1 VNGRGYLLHGARL
14 GVVAA
19 GTPDH
24 AGNAERAASGIHAR
38 LAGLPSLPGN
48 HGGPPHDATFEIHAG
63 ERHLFERP
71 ASARPV
77 YDPPLGEVVYD
88 DAADRL
94 YIAYGPRLRVLCEPA
109 AGRSRA
115 SAAGMAEEDLW
126 SLSHPLF
133 TLPLVELMK
142 RRGLY
147 GLHAGGVCRDGRAL
161 LLPGTSG
168 SGKSTLTLALARAG
182 FGVLGDDT
190 LFLARGPAE
199 PPRGIRILAFPDE
212 FDLTDQTVA
221 FFPELAPLLDASR
234 PAGWRKRQVRTEELY
249 GAPVVWECRPA
260 VLVFPRVSGE
270 RQSALSPLSPGEA
283 LLELAPNVLLTE
295 ARSSQAHLDVLAE
308 LVERSDCYRLAT
320 GTDLGGA
327 VELLGALL

>member
-1 VNGRGYLLHGARL
+1 
-14 GVVAA
+14 
-19 GTPDH
+19 
-24 AGNAERAASGIHAR
+24 
-38 LAGLPSLPGN
+38 
-48 HGGPPHDATFEIHAG
+48 
-63 ERHLFERP
+63 
-71 ASARPV
+71 V
-77 YDPPLGEVVYD
+77 YDPPLGEGVYD

-109 AGRSRA
+109 AGRSRT

-147 GLHAGGVCRDGRAL
+147 GLHAGGVCRAGRAL

-190 LFLARGPAE
+190 LFLARRSAE
-199 PPRGIRILAFPDE
+199 ISILACPDE

-234 PAGWRKRQVRTEELY
+234 PAGWRKRQVRAEELY
-249 GAPVVWECRPA
+249 GAPVVWEGRPA
-260 VLVFPRVSGE
+260 VLVVPRVSGE
-270 RQSALSPLSPGEA
+270 RASALTPLSPGEA

-320 GTDLGGA
+320 GTDLQGA